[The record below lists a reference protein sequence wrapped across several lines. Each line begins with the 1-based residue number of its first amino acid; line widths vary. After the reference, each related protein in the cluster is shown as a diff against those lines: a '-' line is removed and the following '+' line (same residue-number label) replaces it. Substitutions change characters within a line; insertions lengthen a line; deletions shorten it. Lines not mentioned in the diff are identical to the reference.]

1 MDKKAVTKGKSGLT
15 LLELVLAMSVLAIIV
30 MGSGAMSL
38 VAARLANRGAA
49 HTHLDHQ
56 LAYAYGVL
64 KNDLDGAATLTP
76 NDLGT
81 TSNYYS
87 WTIRPAGGTGSTDI
101 THVIDLRTAGV
112 ETWTRIQ
119 GGVTEILVLPG
130 VISQGP
136 FADTLGNLKAVR
148 LDSGKRLLYMNLEAL
163 SADNLI
169 KAPAYLKTY
178 FIGQL
183 TVT

>member
-1 MDKKAVTKGKSGLT
+1 MDKKAVSKGKSGLT
-15 LLELVLAMSVLAIIV
+15 FLELVLAMSVLAIIV
-30 MGSGAMSL
+30 TGSGAMSL
-38 VAARLANRGAA
+38 MAARLGNRGAA
-49 HTHLDHQ
+49 HTGLDHQ

-64 KNDLDGAATLTP
+64 KNDLDGAATLTAT
-76 NDLGT
+76 DLGT
-81 TSNYYS
+81 TPNYYE

-101 THVIDLRTAGV
+101 THVINLGAAGSK
-112 ETWTRIQ
+112 TWTRTQ
-119 GGVTEILVLPG
+119 GGVTETLVLQG
-130 VISQGP
+130 ILSQGP

-148 LDSGKRLLYMNLEAL
+148 MDAGKRLLYMNLEAL
-163 SADNLI
+163 SANNLI